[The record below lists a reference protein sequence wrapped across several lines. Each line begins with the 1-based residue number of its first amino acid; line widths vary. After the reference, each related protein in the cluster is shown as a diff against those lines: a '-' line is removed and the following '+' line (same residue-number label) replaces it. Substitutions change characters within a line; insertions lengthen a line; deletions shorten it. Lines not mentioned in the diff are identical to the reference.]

1 MKQTSYSIKK
11 GIKNECFF
19 LIPSIIMTQY
29 SPNTWSDKTK
39 YITIGFLKYVIEIAI
54 ITKHKNIDYTVD
66 QVIVDRANFILHKYN
81 FYISDTEELTKY
93 LKNNQ
98 KIVLLLKNCNPIIN
112 TSKKHLSTLSN
123 IIILLRKDNGKK
135 KT

>member
-11 GIKNECFF
+11 GTKNECFF

-98 KIVLLLKNCNPIIN
+98 KIVLLLKNCNPNNQYFQKTFI
-112 TSKKHLSTLSN
+112 N
-123 IIILLRKDNGKK
+123 IIKYNNFIKER
-135 KT
+135 